1 MAKTAKHYNTKKNEL
16 VDIAEKLFLEK
27 GHEETSIEDIL
38 NASKI
43 SKGGFY
49 HCFKSKKEVLTESI
63 NSLMETSLAE
73 LEPIIEDHEADAL
86 EKLRLFMKR
95 KEAFQQP
102 KKEYARFLSMVMK
115 SDFTLHKY
123 YLALEQKYVAPPLA
137 RIIEQ
142 GTKEGVFHVQYPLE
156 TADILLR
163 VVTSLPQSSFFGE
176 YMENEVKHQNYSI
189 SLREVFARVLGT
201 EISKIW
207 LPDDENSAKT
217 LTKQGGGLYGK

>member
-1 MAKTAKHYNTKKNEL
+1 MAKTAKHHNTKKNEL
-16 VDIAEKLFLEK
+16 VEVAEKLFLEK
-27 GHEETSIEDIL
+27 GYEQTSIEDIL

-49 HCFKSKKEVLTESI
+49 HYFKSKEEVLTESI

-86 EKLRLFMKR
+86 EKLRLFMQR
-95 KEAFQQP
+95 KEDFQRP

-115 SDFTLHKY
+115 SDFTLYKY
-123 YLALEQKYVAPPLA
+123 YLTLAQKYVSPLA

-142 GTKEGVFHVQYPLE
+142 GTKEGGFHVQYPLE

-163 VVTSLPQSSFFGE
+163 AVTSLPQSSFFGE
-176 YMENEVKHQNYSI
+176 YMEDEAKHHNYSI
-189 SLREVFARVLGT
+189 SLREVVARVLGT
-201 EISKIW
+201 ESSKIW
-207 LPDDENSAKT
+207 LPDDEELAKT
-217 LTKQGGGLYGK
+217 ITKQEG